1 MKSLFAM
8 AINGTMLYF
17 EGNVH
22 QSMYNDID
30 MLSKQIVVDPSD
42 INYTDFCNRFIMLVK
57 EKYNIQLNQM
67 KIAYV
72 FRPLVKCKC

>member
-17 EGNVH
+17 EGNVN

-67 KIAYV
+67 KVAYV
-72 FRPLVKCKC
+72 FRPLVRNH